1 RSPVRTRRPRAC
13 ISSLVLLRTGNWE
26 LSCTLLR
33 HHLRIGRE
41 REQRE
46 ILAVQVVLQVEHA
59 REARAGEESLVP
71 GTVFILRSQKIG
83 HAAGYAFAARIAYGQ
98 QSHDC
103 PRGLRRR
110 ALALPSK
117 VRIVVRSH

>member
-1 RSPVRTRRPRAC
+1 MAAQKSRGAGNESFQNQFSVLSSRSPVRTRRPRAC

-83 HAAGYAFAARIAYGQ
+83 HAAGYAF
-98 QSHDC
+98 
-103 PRGLRRR
+103 
-110 ALALPSK
+110 
-117 VRIVVRSH
+117 